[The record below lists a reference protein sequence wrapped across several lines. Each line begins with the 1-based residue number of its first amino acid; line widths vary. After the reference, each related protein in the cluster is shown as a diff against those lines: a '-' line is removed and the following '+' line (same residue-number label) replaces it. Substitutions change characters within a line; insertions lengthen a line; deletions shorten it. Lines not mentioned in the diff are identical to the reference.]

1 MPSPE
6 VIQAFGIAVAAIITA
21 WTGRLTVRVNDLE
34 KRLAAVEAER
44 DQFRHLFRVSVR
56 HIRDWM
62 AWATSHAPGTPPPP
76 LPPELV
82 DEV

>member
-6 VIQAFGIAVAAIITA
+6 VIQAIGIAVAAIITA

-34 KRLAAVEAER
+34 KRLGIVEAER
-44 DQFRHLFRVSVR
+44 DQFRKLFRAAVR
-56 HIRDWM
+56 YIRRLT
-62 AWATSHAPGTPPPP
+62 AWGMTHAPGVPMPE
-76 LPPELV
+76 LPPELL